1 MRQSQ
6 IKRITKETSIEMSL
20 CLEGT
25 GQAQVDTGIG
35 FMDHMFEL
43 LAFHSGIDCI
53 VKCQGDLKVDSH
65 HTVEDLGIVFAYDD
79 AVRPTR
85 LAMNMEKYLET
96 ALKRLSE
103 KAQEKGANAVLG
115 ICFDLRDTL
124 KPMLMGT
131 AVILE
136 DESS

>member
-1 MRQSQ
+1 M
-6 IKRITKETSIEMSL
+6 ITTTLSTYPGK
-20 CLEGT
+20 
-25 GQAQVDTGIG
+25 
-35 FMDHMFEL
+35 
-43 LAFHSGIDCI
+43 
-53 VKCQGDLKVDSH
+53 KVAK
-65 HTVEDLGIVFAYDD
+65 DLGIVFAYDD

-85 LAMNMEKYLET
+85 LAINMEKYLV
-96 ALKRLSE
+96 KRLSE

>member
-1 MRQSQ
+1 M
-6 IKRITKETSIEMSL
+6 ITTTLSTYPGKK
-20 CLEGT
+20 
-25 GQAQVDTGIG
+25 V
-35 FMDHMFEL
+35 
-43 LAFHSGIDCI
+43 
-53 VKCQGDLKVDSH
+53 VK
-65 HTVEDLGIVFAYDD
+65 DLGIVFAYDD

-85 LAMNMEKYLET
+85 LAINMEKYLET

-136 DESS
+136 DESLWL

>member
-1 MRQSQ
+1 M
-6 IKRITKETSIEMSL
+6 ITTTLSTYPGKK
-20 CLEGT
+20 
-25 GQAQVDTGIG
+25 V
-35 FMDHMFEL
+35 
-43 LAFHSGIDCI
+43 
-53 VKCQGDLKVDSH
+53 VK
-65 HTVEDLGIVFAYDD
+65 DLGIVFAYDD

-85 LAMNMEKYLET
+85 LAINMEKYLET

-103 KAQEKGANAVLG
+103 KAQKKGANAVLG

>member
-1 MRQSQ
+1 MLAYGGTTGTRLIIFHHIIFEDVFCFHGIMESGGM
-6 IKRITKETSIEMSL
+6 IFMITTTLSSYPGKK
-20 CLEGT
+20 
-25 GQAQVDTGIG
+25 
-35 FMDHMFEL
+35 
-43 LAFHSGIDCI
+43 I
-53 VKCQGDLKVDSH
+53 VK
-65 HTVEDLGIVFAYDD
+65 DLGIVFAYDD

-131 AVILE
+131 AVVLE
-136 DESS
+136 DE